1 VEPPPPGR
9 YPRAA
14 ATALE
19 IGVKPALRRARRG
32 WDGAKDAPSTP
43 LPLEDDVTLHPT
55 AELAGELLATLVL
68 VFGPILAAA
77 LPLTLA

>member
-1 VEPPPPGR
+1 V
-9 YPRAA
+9 
-14 ATALE
+14 
-19 IGVKPALRRARRG
+19 RRR

-68 VFGPILAAA
+68 VFGPILAAT

>member
-1 VEPPPPGR
+1 
-9 YPRAA
+9 
-14 ATALE
+14 
-19 IGVKPALRRARRG
+19 
-32 WDGAKDAPSTP
+32 
-43 LPLEDDVTLHPT
+43 VTLHPT